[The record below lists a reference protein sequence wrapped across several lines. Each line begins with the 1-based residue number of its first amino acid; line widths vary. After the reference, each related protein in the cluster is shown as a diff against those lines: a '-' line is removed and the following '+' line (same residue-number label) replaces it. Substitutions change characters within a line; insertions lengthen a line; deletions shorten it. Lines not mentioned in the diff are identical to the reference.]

1 MKLLHLVS
9 LLLFASVV
17 ATDETIETRK
27 ITTPSGQEF
36 TLFEGDIIA
45 SYVPIASAY
54 GVEFAD
60 ELVEK
65 GIMEAPKAED
75 SLKERGS
82 VKSLDLWRFKWSQLY
97 ELWIIKVYFQPN
109 AYTDTELQFIKSSLR
124 KLQKYSGVIRF
135 KWLDAAPT
143 DGKPF
148 IHIGTFGN
156 DICSSLIGVDR
167 SAYTADGQFM
177 FIGKSCMIEGQ
188 IQHEM
193 MHCLGFFHEQSRPDR
208 NAYVTINE
216 ENIEAGQEHN
226 FAIAHNVDS
235 RGSPYDYNSVMHY
248 DEYKYSTDP
257 SLKTIDANGNAVGQ
271 RTRISWQD
279 NLQIRYLY
287 QCFSGPRNRQAY
299 NNNRCTE
306 DCKCGWKKKGCKLT
320 TGLDDSAYCKGSLIC
335 ESNVCMPD
343 KSV

>member
-1 MKLLHLVS
+1 M
-9 LLLFASVV
+9 
-17 ATDETIETRK
+17 
-27 ITTPSGQEF
+27 
-36 TLFEGDIIA
+36 
-45 SYVPIASAY
+45 
-54 GVEFAD
+54 
-60 ELVEK
+60 
-65 GIMEAPKAED
+65 
-75 SLKERGS
+75 
-82 VKSLDLWRFKWSQLY
+82 
-97 ELWIIKVYFQPN
+97 
-109 AYTDTELQFIKSSLR
+109 
-124 KLQKYSGVIRF
+124 QKYTGVIRF
-135 KWLDAAPT
+135 KWLDTAPT
-143 DGKPF
+143 DGSPF

-156 DICSSLIGVDR
+156 DICSSLVGVDR

-177 FIGKSCMIEGQ
+177 FIGKSCMVEGQ

-226 FAIAHNVDS
+226 FAIAHNIDS
-235 RGSPYDYNSVMHY
+235 RGSPYDYTSVMHY

-257 SLKTIDANGNAVGQ
+257 SLKTIDAKGNAVGQ
-271 RTRISWQD
+271 RKRISWQD

-287 QCFSGPRNRQAY
+287 QCFPGPRNKQAY